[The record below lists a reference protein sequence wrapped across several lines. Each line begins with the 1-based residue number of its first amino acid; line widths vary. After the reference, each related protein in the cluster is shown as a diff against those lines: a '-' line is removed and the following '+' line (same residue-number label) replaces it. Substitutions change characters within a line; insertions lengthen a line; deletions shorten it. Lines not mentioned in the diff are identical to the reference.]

1 MIINYQKI
9 LQKNLEKVLYDVL
22 IIISIEGLKSGHH
35 LYITIKTNSKGV
47 KIPGWLKK
55 KYPKEITIVIQYEYW
70 NLNVK
75 KDNFS
80 IDLSFNN
87 INANLKIPFSA
98 VLSFADPFA
107 NFGLTLVN
115 KKIDQDINKIT
126 KKESSKI
133 KDRGKIITLDK
144 FRRS

>member
-1 MIINYQKI
+1 MFINYQKI
-9 LQKNLEKVLYDVL
+9 LQKNLENVLYDVL
-22 IIISIEGLKSGHH
+22 KTVSIEGLKSGHH
-35 LYITIKTNSKGV
+35 LYITINTNSKGI
-47 KIPGWLKK
+47 KIPSWLKK
-55 KYPKEITIVIQYEYW
+55 NYPKEITIVIQYEYW

-75 KDNFS
+75 KDSFS

-115 KKIDQDINKIT
+115 NKINKDKGKIY
-126 KKESSKI
+126 KKENSKM
-133 KDRGKIITLDK
+133 KNKGKIIKLDK
-144 FRRS
+144 FRRN